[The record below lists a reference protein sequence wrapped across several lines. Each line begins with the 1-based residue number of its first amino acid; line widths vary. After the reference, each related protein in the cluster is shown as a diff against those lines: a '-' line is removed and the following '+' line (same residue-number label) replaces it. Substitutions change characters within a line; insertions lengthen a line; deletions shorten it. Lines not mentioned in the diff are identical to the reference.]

1 MDLAATRRTTETGR
15 KRHGPHFTV
24 IIIGEVF
31 NNSTH
36 PLYPV
41 SPSQKLP
48 FALLPICNTPIIDYI
63 LENLVENGVDEVC
76 ILLNS
81 ESVEPVRDHLQNNR
95 TARGKPWLESKDMK
109 VKVVESKRNMTRP
122 FDATSEIVDH
132 NLVAQNSSFLFVPID
147 SMAFFT
153 NLRDLFHIHN
163 QRTNDLKKYAA
174 TLLCTS
180 VRSLLEDTLHD
191 LLLEKMNERDNN
203 TLGSPLLDRDSPATA
218 GVTLS
223 AAEYRPLGVYE
234 NPPNHLTMFT
244 LQKSTG
250 VVRSMTRVE
259 SREESPE
266 AISMEF
272 SSREPMSVRTDLVPT
287 NYLFCSAEALPL
299 FTFHM
304 NDLHAFLV
312 DLLVKEELWGNVF
325 GIEEVTP
332 SMGIIQPINSLTSYI
347 QTNIDVCCRRFFPLT
362 RESSFAEDLARYAV
376 SPHCQSVYLHQ
387 VGAKV
392 LSSNCE
398 PCVVVGEQVVIPP
411 TAIVRGTI
419 FGKGVRIGD
428 GAVISGCVI
437 LDGTTIGSG
446 CVLRHSF
453 IGHNVVISEK
463 AEVSHSIIGDG
474 CIIGVIP
481 IKTSSS
487 RAGTGTGTGSAGGAS
502 GTSNSHSHSSNSHR
516 RNITINSTI
525 TTTTTATPKGKT
537 KKKANEENVQKNV
550 QGVVIEDQVIIAC
563 SIAETDKNLTG
574 QGGCGKA
581 VKDRYV
587 STTLPTREVFIRD
600 TIPRATS
607 EAADDDDS
615 DDDNDSAQM
624 ELFRDTIHSLV
635 EQALR
640 QPSRIKDCT
649 FQMKNT
655 RLTFGRNNG
664 DLCQIVTEKL
674 LLHAME
680 RHGKSGDVNFLL
692 KAVRDLFAQWCRPFY
707 SDVVTGSDEMQ
718 ATLQAVCMAVGDVRC
733 PLHKSGP
740 LLLECLYNDCDD
752 DLYDERGFC
761 IVSGE
766 SLVEF
771 GAYIRRVHQRRAAAF
786 DAEDSDGNESDEEEE
801 RMLRVGLSC
810 EQFIAGVR
818 EFLEEEED
826 DEEE

>member
-1 MDLAATRRTTETGR
+1 MDIAATRRTTETGR

-31 NNSTH
+31 NSPSH
-36 PLYPV
+36 PLSPV
-41 SPSQKLP
+41 SPSQNLP

-63 LENLVENGVDEVC
+63 LENLAENGVDEVC
-76 ILLNS
+76 ILLNR
-81 ESVEPVRDHLQNNR
+81 ESVEAVRYHLQNNR

-180 VRSLLEDTLHD
+180 VRTILEDTLHD
-191 LLLEKMNERDNN
+191 LLLEKMSERENC
-203 TLGSPLLDRDSPATA
+203 LGSPLIERDSPATA

-223 AAEYRPLGVYE
+223 AAEHRPLGGYE
-234 NPPNHLTMFT
+234 YPPSHLTMFT

-259 SREESPE
+259 PREESPE

-272 SSREPMSVRTDLVPT
+272 SSKEPISVRTDLVPT
-287 NYLFCSAEALPL
+287 NFLFCSAEALPL

-325 GIEEVTP
+325 GIQVVNP
-332 SMGIIQPINSLTSYI
+332 SMGIVQPINSLTSYI

-362 RESSFAEDLARYAV
+362 REYSFAEDLARYAV
-376 SPHCQSVYLHQ
+376 SSHCQSVYLHQ

-411 TAIVRGTI
+411 TAVVRGTV

-428 GAVISGCVI
+428 GAVITGCVI
-437 LDGTTIGSG
+437 LDGTTIGPG
-446 CVLRHSF
+446 CILRHSF

-463 AEVSHSIIGDG
+463 AEVSYSIIGDR
-474 CIIGVIP
+474 CIIGVMP
-481 IKTSSS
+481 VTGSSS
-487 RAGTGTGTGSAGGAS
+487 SNNSSIRGSGSAS
-502 GTSNSHSHSSNSHR
+502 G
-516 RNITINSTI
+516 RNIIDSTP
-525 TTTTTATPKGKT
+525 TSTKATEGKNN
-537 KKKANEENVQKNV
+537 KNNKNEDNV
-550 QGVVIEDQVIIAC
+550 QGVIIEDQAIIAC
-563 SIAETDKNLTG
+563 SNAETDKKLTG

-581 VKDRYV
+581 MKYRYV
-587 STTLPTREVFIRD
+587 SGILPTREVFIRD
-600 TIPRATS
+600 NIPRATS
-607 EAADDDDS
+607 EADEDDDS
-615 DDDNDSAQM
+615 NVDSDSEQM
-624 ELFRDTIHSLV
+624 EVFKDAIHDLI
-635 EQALR
+635 EQALK
-640 QPSRIKDCT
+640 QPSRIQDCT

-655 RLTFGRNNG
+655 RLTFGRKNG
-664 DLCQIVTEKL
+664 DLCRIVTHKL
-674 LLHAME
+674 LTHIME
-680 RHGKSGDVNFLL
+680 RHGKSKDVSFLL
-692 KAVRDLFAQWCRPFY
+692 QSVRDLFAQWCRPFY
-707 SDVVTGSDEMQ
+707 KDIVTGTDEMQ
-718 ATLQAVCMAVGDVRC
+718 ATLRAVCTAIGDVNS
-733 PLHKSGP
+733 PLHKAGP

-752 DLYDERGFC
+752 ELYDERGYC

-771 GAYIRRVHQRRAAAF
+771 AAF
-786 DAEDSDGNESDEEEE
+786 IRKLQQQREQQFDSDESDEEEEEEDSEYEAEE

-810 EQFIAGVR
+810 EEFIAGVR
-818 EFLEEEED
+818 DFLMEEEED
-826 DEEE
+826 EDCE